1 LGDTCIS
8 LIEKVH
14 EMFLASPIA
23 YGHGTDNAWDEAVY
37 LVTSV
42 ANLPDNESSLL
53 VEVSDAVVKNAL
65 GCAQRRIKER
75 VPLAYL
81 LGFCQYSGYRFIVRE
96 GVVIPRSPIG
106 PLILEDYLRPW
117 ENDEVLRVLDLCAGT
132 GCLGILAA
140 HHYAS
145 AEVVLVENDLIAIE
159 LAAENIDLHKVKD
172 RVSQVNADVMNGL
185 PNDLGK
191 FDLILCNPPYVDRID
206 MGALAEEF
214 KKEPVYGLDGGVDG
228 LDVLTKIVGL
238 AAEFLTETGF
248 LVCEAG
254 RSAPAFNARFNKFM
268 PLMLDLPQSGEG
280 VFLLEKKSL
289 MTVS

>member
-1 LGDTCIS
+1 MADTCIS

-42 ANLPDNESSLL
+42 ANLPDNESSLQL
-53 VEVSDAVVKNAL
+53 SVSGAIVKNVL
-65 GCAQRRIKER
+65 ECAQRRIKER

-106 PLILEDYLRPW
+106 PLMLEGYLRPW
-117 ENDEVLRVLDLCAGT
+117 ENHEVLRVLDLCAGS

-145 AEVVLVENDLIAIE
+145 AEVVLVDNDLIAID
-159 LAAENIDLHKVKD
+159 LAAENIDFHKVKD
-172 RVSQVNADVMNGL
+172 RVSLVKADVMNGL
-185 PNDLGK
+185 PDDLGK

-214 KKEPVYGLDGGVDG
+214 KKEPAYGLDGGVDG
-228 LDVLTKIVGL
+228 IDVLSKIVGQ
-238 AAEFLTETGF
+238 AEALLTETGV

-254 RSAPAFNARFNKFM
+254 GSAPAFNARFKKFL
-268 PLMLDLPQSGEG
+268 PLMLDMPHSGEG

-289 MTVS
+289 MAAS

>member
-1 LGDTCIS
+1 MGDTCIS

-53 VEVSDAVVKNAL
+53 VEVSDAVVKNVL

-117 ENDEVLRVLDLCAGT
+117 ENDEVLRVLDLCAGS

-214 KKEPVYGLDGGVDG
+214 RKEPVYGLDGGVDG

-238 AAEFLTETGF
+238 AAEFLTENGI

>member
-1 LGDTCIS
+1 MGDTCIS

-14 EMFLASPIA
+14 EMFLASPIT

-106 PLILEDYLRPW
+106 PLILEDYHRPW
-117 ENDEVLRVLDLCAGT
+117 ENDEVLRVLDLCAGS

>member
-1 LGDTCIS
+1 MGDTCIS

-14 EMFLASPIA
+14 EMFLASPIT

-81 LGFCQYSGYRFIVRE
+81 LGVCQYSGYRFIVRE

-117 ENDEVLRVLDLCAGT
+117 ENDEVLRVLDLCAGS

>member
-1 LGDTCIS
+1 MGDTCIS

-75 VPLAYL
+75 VPLVYL

>member
-1 LGDTCIS
+1 MGDTCIS

-117 ENDEVLRVLDLCAGT
+117 ENDEVLRVLDLCAGS

-172 RVSQVNADVMNGL
+172 RVSQVNADVMNGF
-185 PNDLGK
+185 PHDLGK
-191 FDLILCNPPYVDRID
+191 FDLILCNPPYVDLID

-214 KKEPVYGLDGGVDG
+214 KKEPAYGLDGGVDG
-228 LDVLTKIVGL
+228 IDVLAKIVGQ

>member
-1 LGDTCIS
+1 MGDTCIS

-14 EMFLASPIA
+14 EMFLASPIT

-75 VPLAYL
+75 VPLVYL

-238 AAEFLTETGF
+238 AAEFLTEKCFFIYLKFFSCIGDQILRSF
-248 LVCEAG
+248 LQE
-254 RSAPAFNARFNKFM
+254 P
-268 PLMLDLPQSGEG
+268 
-280 VFLLEKKSL
+280 
-289 MTVS
+289 

>member
-1 LGDTCIS
+1 MGDTCIS

>member
-1 LGDTCIS
+1 MGNTCIS
-8 LIEKVH
+8 LVEKVH
-14 EMFLASPIA
+14 EMFFASPIT

-53 VEVSDAVVKNAL
+53 VEVSDAVVKNVL

-106 PLILEDYLRPW
+106 PLILEGYLRPW
-117 ENDEVLRVLDLCAGT
+117 ENDEVLRVLDLCAGS

-228 LDVLTKIVGL
+228 IDVLTKIVGL

-268 PLMLDLPQSGEG
+268 PLMLDLPHSGEG

>member
-75 VPLAYL
+75 VPLVYL

>member
-1 LGDTCIS
+1 MGDTCIS
-8 LIEKVH
+8 LTEKVH

-42 ANLPDNESSLL
+42 TDLPDNESSLL
-53 VEVSDAVVKNAL
+53 VEVSDAVVKNVL

-75 VPLAYL
+75 IPLAYL

-106 PLILEDYLRPW
+106 PLILEGYLRPW
-117 ENDEVLRVLDLCAGT
+117 ENDEVLRVLDLCAGS

-185 PNDLGK
+185 PHDLGK
-191 FDLILCNPPYVDRID
+191 FDLILCNPPYVDLID

-214 KKEPVYGLDGGVDG
+214 KKEPAYGLDGGVDG
-228 LDVLTKIVGL
+228 IDVLAKIVGQ

-254 RSAPAFNARFNKFM
+254 RSAAAFNARFNKFM
-268 PLMLDLPQSGEG
+268 PLILDLPHSGEG